1 MQDQRYAD
9 AHNLLNGPT
18 CPRIMVGTTVRGPFK
33 KETIK
38 YPGGQGLDYFQ
49 VGLPDG
55 RKVWMLDA
63 DFEMD
68 GR

>member
-1 MQDQRYAD
+1 
-9 AHNLLNGPT
+9 
-18 CPRIMVGTTVRGPFK
+18 MVGTTVRGPFK